1 MIVKMKFV
9 NISGPLRDI
18 DRITD
23 LYLSKYEIQLE
34 SALSELKTVE
44 NLRPYIETNPYREA
58 FARVDQYVE
67 TFQLRKTVD
76 KASPVSLDL
85 EEMFA
90 LVKRTGELFQEYQQ
104 KKTKL
109 RTDIEKI
116 RNKQLSIA
124 PFRPLDYDLNRLFQF
139 RFIKYTFGRIPLESY
154 QKLEKYLLDGLG
166 AIFVE
171 GERDDSYVYG
181 TYFVSPEVAQK
192 VDAAFHS
199 LHFEKID
206 LSYDYDGTPSEAYQ
220 HMKEQIT
227 SLTQESKDLDESVKE
242 TFVTLG
248 PQLVATRDRLEELT
262 NNFDVRSMAARID
275 DKTDDYY
282 ILCGWMAERD
292 VEKFLHEIRNDAS
305 IFVVVEDDNSN
316 YFGTPPTKLNNP
328 KIFKPFEMF
337 IKMYGLPAHNEMDPT
352 LLVGLTYS
360 FIFGAMFGDLGQ
372 GLVLLIGGF
381 LLFRF
386 KRIVLAGIIASAGFF
401 SAIFGLLFGSVFGFE
416 DIISPIWMRPIN
428 QMTQLPFVGKLNT
441 VFIVAV
447 GFGMVIILLT
457 MIIHIVNAIR
467 NHDKGGLW
475 FDANGV
481 AGLIFYGSAVTCIVL
496 FLTGNPVPGGV
507 ILAIMFGLPLLII
520 FFKEPI
526 THKLEKKTIHMK
538 EGKGMFFVQGFF
550 ELFEVILSYFSNTLS
565 FVRIGAFAVSHAAI
579 MQVVLQLSGAEAGH
593 INWIGIVLGNII
605 VIGFEGLI
613 VGIQVLRLEYYELFS
628 RFYRGNGRA
637 FTPYSNKH
645 ATK

>member
-18 DRITD
+18 DRVTD

-44 NLRPYIETNPYREA
+44 NLRPYVETNPYREA
-58 FARVDQYVE
+58 YARVDQYVE
-67 TFQLRKTVD
+67 AFQLRKTLE
-76 KASPVSLDL
+76 KGPPGSLDL

-90 LVKRTGELFQEYQQ
+90 LVKKSGELYQDYQQ
-104 KKTKL
+104 RKNKL
-109 RTDIEKI
+109 RADIERI

-124 PFRPLDYDLNRLFQF
+124 PFRPLNYDLNRLFQF

-154 QKLEKYLLDGLG
+154 HKLEKYLLEGLG

-181 TYFVSPEVAQK
+181 TYFVSPEEAHK

-206 LSYDYDGTPSEAYQ
+206 LAYDYDGTPAEAYQ
-220 HMKEQIT
+220 HMKEQIA
-227 SLTQESKDLDESVKE
+227 SLTKESDELDQSVKD

-248 PQLVATRDRLEELT
+248 PPLVATRDRLEELM

-292 VEKFLHEIRNDAS
+292 VEKFLYEIRNDAS
-305 IFVVVEDDNSN
+305 VFVVVEDDKNS
-316 YFGTPPTKLNNP
+316 YFGTPPTKLRNP
-328 KIFKPFEMF
+328 KIFKPFELF
-337 IKMYGLPAHNEMDPT
+337 IQMYGLPAHNEMDPT

-386 KRIVLAGIIASAGFF
+386 KRIVLAGIIATAGFF
-401 SAIFGLLFGSVFGFE
+401 SAIFGILFGSVFGFE
-416 DIISPIWMRPIN
+416 NIITPLWIRPIN
-428 QMTQLPFVGKLNT
+428 HMTQLPFVGKLNT
-441 VFIVAV
+441 VFIVAI
-447 GFGMVIILLT
+447 GFGMFIILLT
-457 MIIHIVNAIR
+457 MIFHIANAIR

-481 AGLIFYGSAVTCIVL
+481 AGLIFYGAAVTCIVL
-496 FLTGNPVPGGV
+496 FLTGHTVPGGLV
-507 ILAIMFGLPLLII
+507 LAIMFGLPLLII

-526 THKLEKKTIHMK
+526 TDKLEKKAFHMK

-579 MQVVLQLSGAEAGH
+579 MQVVLQLSGAEHGH
-593 INWIGIVLGNII
+593 INWLGIVFGNLI
-605 VIGFEGLI
+605 VICFEGLI

-637 FTPYSNKH
+637 FTPYSNKQSR
-645 ATK
+645 